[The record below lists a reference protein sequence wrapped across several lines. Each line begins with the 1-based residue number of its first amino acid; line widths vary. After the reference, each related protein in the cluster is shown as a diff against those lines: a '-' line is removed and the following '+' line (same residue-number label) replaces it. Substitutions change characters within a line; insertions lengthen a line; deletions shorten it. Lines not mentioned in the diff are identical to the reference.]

1 MYNIVTTEY
10 MNDTRGT
17 RSIWFFLYPAQN
29 DIQAKELI
37 NTLKQDPN
45 VQRIEKRFALSGIVV
60 ESWDRDEE
68 ANIIEK
74 LSKGKSFSKLEQA

>member
-17 RSIWFFLYPAQN
+17 RSIWFFSYPAQN

-37 NTLKQDPN
+37 NTLKQDPT

-74 LSKGKSFSKLEQA
+74 LSKGKRFSKLEQA

>member
-10 MNDTRGT
+10 MNDTRGI
-17 RSIWFFLYPAQN
+17 RSIWFFSYPAQN

-37 NTLKQDPN
+37 NTLKQDPT

-74 LSKGKSFSKLEQA
+74 LSKGKRFSKLEQA